1 MAKRGAKAAR
11 SKSATRETR
20 HTAVHVSTLYLL
32 HQAYL
37 SYRSLLDASS
47 RQFDQT
53 PGAAMVLS
61 LIERNAGISAAQLA
75 KWLQV
80 APQSVNVHI
89 ASLIA
94 QELVER
100 EVDMENRRALK
111 LRISDKGRKTLK
123 QSRAAFTRIEAAVSE
138 LASEGTRSLLRPVLV
153 ELIECIRTHSETIPA
168 KIEAPETVLRGGLN
182 LSSR

>member
-1 MAKRGAKAAR
+1 MTRNKASR
-11 SKSATRETR
+11 SKSTKPEPR
-20 HTAVHVSTLYLL
+20 HKAAHVSTLYLL

-37 SYRSLLDASS
+37 SYRDLLEESS

-61 LIERNAGISAAQLA
+61 LIERNPGVSAAQLA

-80 APQSVNVHI
+80 APQSINVHI

-100 EVDMENRRALK
+100 EVDMTNRRALK
-111 LRISDKGRKTLK
+111 LSISEKGRKTLK
-123 QSRAAFTRIEAAVSE
+123 QSRAAFAEVEAAVSALMSDE
-138 LASEGTRSLLRPVLV
+138 TRNLFRPILV
-153 ELIECIRTHSETIPA
+153 ELIECIRAHSERSEPQA
-168 KIEAPETVLRGGLN
+168 EEPETVLRSGLN
-182 LSSR
+182 LSAR